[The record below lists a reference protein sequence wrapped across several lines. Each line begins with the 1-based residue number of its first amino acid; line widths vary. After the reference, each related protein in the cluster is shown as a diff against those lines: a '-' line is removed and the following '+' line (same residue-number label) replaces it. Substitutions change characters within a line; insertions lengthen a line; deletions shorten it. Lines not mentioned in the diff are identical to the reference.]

1 MKDGKKVILVT
12 GANKGIGL
20 EMVRQ
25 LSRLGHTVILSSR
38 NEQRGKEAKDK
49 LDDEKLNTHFVLL
62 DMDEEESIRE
72 AVVRIKEQFGS
83 IDVLINN
90 AAILQKQDQS
100 LLKSDW
106 NTLEQTIQTNAL
118 AQLKLVRHM
127 IPLLIRGGRIL
138 MASSGGG
145 SMTDPVG
152 GWSPAYCISKSLL
165 NAITRHLAYELESKS
180 IAVNAYCPGWV
191 QTDMGGK
198 SAPRKVAQGA
208 DTAVWLATANTI
220 PTGKFFRDRKEIP
233 W

>member
-1 MKDGKKVILVT
+1 MKEEKKVILVT
-12 GANKGIGL
+12 GANKGIGF

-25 LSRLGHTVILSSR
+25 LIKQGHTVILSAR
-38 NEQRGKEAKDK
+38 HELRGKEAMDK
-49 LDDEKLNTHFVLL
+49 LNQEKLNVHFVLL
-62 DMDEEESIRE
+62 DLDVEESIRK
-72 AVVRIKEQFGS
+72 AVVYVKEQFGR

-100 LLKSDW
+100 LLQSDW
-106 NTLEQTIQTNAL
+106 VIIEQTINTNAQ
-118 AQLKLVRHM
+118 AQLKLVRYM
-127 IPLLIRGGRIL
+127 LPLLVRGGRIL

-165 NAITRHLAYELESKS
+165 NAITRHLAYELEGKS
-180 IAVNAYCPGWV
+180 ITVNAYCPGWV

-198 SAPRKVAQGA
+198 SAPRKVEQGA
-208 DTAVWLATANTI
+208 DTAVWLATAETI

>member
-1 MKDGKKVILVT
+1 MILVT

-20 EMVRQ
+20 EIVRQ
-25 LSRLGHTVILSSR
+25 LCKLGHTVILSSR

-49 LDDEKLNTHFVLL
+49 LNDEKLNTHVVLL
-62 DMDEEESIRE
+62 DLDEEESIRK
-72 AVVRIKEQFGS
+72 AVVQVKEQVGS

-106 NTLEQTIQTNAL
+106 SSIEQTIQTNAL
-118 AQLKLVRHM
+118 AQLILVRHM
-127 IPLLIRGGRIL
+127 MPLLVRGGRIL

-180 IAVNAYCPGWV
+180 IFVNAYCPGWV

-198 SAPRKVAQGA
+198 SAPRKVEEGA
-208 DTAVWLATANTI
+208 DTAVWLATAEKI
-220 PTGKFFRDRKEIP
+220 PIGKFFRDRKEIP